1 MACEGA
7 PEIRI
12 GRKPVMNYVLAILT
26 TLMEQGTNQ
35 VVVKARGRNI
45 NRAVDAVEI
54 VRKRF
59 AKNVEIK
66 EIKIDSQEIEV
77 TQPPA
82 GAEGAAAATT
92 PQQPR
97 RRRISSIEIC
107 LEKKP
112 ESA

>member
-45 NRAVDAVEI
+45 NKAIDAVEI

-59 AKNVEIK
+59 ARNVEIK
-66 EIKIDSQEIEV
+66 EIKIDSQELEV
-77 TQPPA
+77 VPPTGGQEPAPGQPA
-82 GAEGAAAATT
+82 
-92 PQQPR
+92 QPR
-97 RRRISSIEIC
+97 RRRVSSIDIC
-107 LEKKP
+107 LEKK
-112 ESA
+112 EEAAA

>member
-26 TLMEQGTNQ
+26 TLMEQNTNQ

-45 NRAVDAVEI
+45 NKAIDAVEI

-59 AKNVEIK
+59 ARNVEIK
-66 EIKIDSQEIEV
+66 EIKIDSQELEV
-77 TQPPA
+77 VTPT
-82 GAEGAAAATT
+82 EGGE
-92 PQQPR
+92 QGQPR
-97 RRRISSIEIC
+97 RRRVSSIDIC
-107 LEKKP
+107 LEKK
-112 ESA
+112 EEAAA